1 MTQTEAQLRTK
12 LGIPS
17 AVLEEIQKPSRT
29 QHQEM
34 MPNKTLFVSPGE
46 IEGNGYA
53 VVSQDYLARLEMVAH
68 SSFAFLGGEIDFETL
83 HEELTN
89 L

>member
-17 AVLEEIQKPSRT
+17 AILEEIQAPSRT
-29 QHQEM
+29 QQ
-34 MPNKTLFVSPGE
+34 PPVLPAKTLFVSPSE

-89 L
+89 T